1 MLKLNKAAATTL
13 FTKLRRAAARYNLD
27 IPFNNPELMHE
38 AFADG
43 YAALKL
49 GKVKPF
55 NTRLNYA
62 FYKAKLNDT
71 DPRTYRTMIRNL
83 KKINNAKDLDDTTK
97 QMLNQL
103 QINYNANIFK
113 NWK

>member
-1 MLKLNKAAATTL
+1 
-13 FTKLRRAAARYNLD
+13 
-27 IPFNNPELMHE
+27 MHE

-103 QINYNANIFK
+103 RINYNANIFK